1 MSIIDLIK
9 RREFKDAELLAIKE
23 FNNNKKS
30 IISSNAL
37 GFVYLVR
44 QKIKKAIET
53 YLNSLVLDQ
62 NDFEANNNLADLYLK
77 IEEIEKSRIYATKA
91 KQLNK
96 DSPSPLI
103 IMAQITMK
111 EKKYNEAKNF
121 IEEAIELLPN
131 GIENNSYLKILYC
144 DTMLANKQK
153 DKCLDFIS
161 KCQNNKLDINLSLYH
176 STISI
181 DSISKNEIKHAEDIK
196 KNINLSQIGNRHVK
210 KTEIQALYFLGNIF
224 DKSDKKKSEKLFFE
238 ANELASK
245 IQEFKP
251 LTSQKYTERIMKLF
265 STNFKKFVSLKVED
279 SNGYIFIVGMP
290 RSGTTLTESIIST
303 FGSVFPGGEM
313 HSMSSLCRESYLSDD
328 YELNEK
334 FFFDIHESYSRR
346 VNCLKGKKLFFTDKL
361 PNNYFHLGYIKCAF
375 PNSKVINVKRNR
387 WDIATSIYKQFYV
400 DNIRYSTKFFNI
412 AIQIA
417 NYEALMNFWSKKID
431 NYSDFVY
438 EIRYEDLVSNTEEY
452 SREIANFIG
461 IDEEVDLSQRS
472 NYFSETAS
480 KSQVN
485 QNIYRRSLNKE
496 AFGDYF
502 ELFQDSYL
510 AQIDFWKEKYGV
522 IV

>member
-9 RREFKDAELLAIKE
+9 RREFKEAELLAVKE
-23 FNNNKKS
+23 FNHNKRS
-30 IISSNAL
+30 IISSNTL

-44 QKIKKAIET
+44 QKIKQAIET
-53 YLNSLVLDQ
+53 YLNSLDLDQ

-91 KQLNK
+91 KQLKK
-96 DSPSPLI
+96 DSPSPLV

-111 EKKYNEAKNF
+111 EKKYNEAKRF
-121 IEEAIELLPN
+121 IEEAINLLPN

-144 DTMLANKQK
+144 DTMLANNEK
-153 DKCLDFIS
+153 DKCLNFIS
-161 KCQNNKLDINLSLYH
+161 KCQNEKLDINLSLYH
-176 STISI
+176 STVST

-196 KNINLSQIGNRHVK
+196 KNINLSHIGNRHIK
-210 KTEIQALYFLGNIF
+210 KTEISALYFLGNIF
-224 DKSDKKKSEKLFFE
+224 DKLDKKKSENLFFE

-251 LTSQKYTERIMKLF
+251 LMSQKYSERIIKLF
-265 STNFKKFVSLKVED
+265 STDFKKFTSPKVED
-279 SNGYIFIVGMP
+279 NNRYIFIIGMP

-303 FGSVFPGGEM
+303 FKSVFPGGEM
-313 HSMSSLCRESYLSDD
+313 HSMASLCRESYVIDGF
-328 YELNEK
+328 ELNEK
-334 FFFDIHESYSRR
+334 FFSNINESYSRR
-346 VNCLKGKKLFFTDKL
+346 ANYLKGEKLFFTDKL

-375 PNSKVINVKRNR
+375 PNAKIISVTRNR

-412 AIQIA
+412 ALQIA
-417 NYEALMNFWSKKID
+417 NYEALMNFWSKKIEE
-431 NYSDFVY
+431 YSDFVH
-438 EIRYEDLVSNTEEY
+438 EIRYEDLVINTEEN
-452 SREIANFIG
+452 SRKIANFIG
-461 IDEEVDLSQRS
+461 IDEKIDLSQRS
-472 NYFSETAS
+472 YYFSETAS

-485 QNIYRRSLNKE
+485 QNIYRKSLNKE

-510 AQIDFWKEKYGV
+510 AQIDFWKEKYG
-522 IV
+522 IFI

>member
-9 RREFKDAELLAIKE
+9 RREFKEAELLAVKE
-23 FNNNKKS
+23 FNHNKRS
-30 IISSNAL
+30 IISSNTL

-44 QKIKKAIET
+44 QKIKQAIET
-53 YLNSLVLDQ
+53 YLNSLDLDQ

-91 KQLNK
+91 KQLKK
-96 DSPSPLI
+96 DSPSPLV

-111 EKKYNEAKNF
+111 EKKYNEAKRF
-121 IEEAIELLPN
+121 IEEAINLLPN

-144 DTMLANKQK
+144 DTMLANNEK
-153 DKCLDFIS
+153 DKCLNFIS
-161 KCQNNKLDINLSLYH
+161 KCQNEKLDINLSLYH
-176 STISI
+176 STVST

-196 KNINLSQIGNRHVK
+196 KNINLSHIGNRHIK
-210 KTEIQALYFLGNIF
+210 KTEISALYFLGNIF
-224 DKSDKKKSEKLFFE
+224 DKLDKKKSENLFFE

-251 LTSQKYTERIMKLF
+251 LMSQKYSERIIKLF
-265 STNFKKFVSLKVED
+265 STDFKKFTSPKVED
-279 SNGYIFIVGMP
+279 NNRYIFIIGMP

-303 FGSVFPGGEM
+303 FKSVFPGGEM
-313 HSMSSLCRESYLSDD
+313 HSMASLCRESYVIDGF
-328 YELNEK
+328 ELNEK
-334 FFFDIHESYSRR
+334 FFSNINESYSRR
-346 VNCLKGKKLFFTDKL
+346 ANYLKGEKLFFTDKL

-375 PNSKVINVKRNR
+375 PNAKIISVTRNR

-412 AIQIA
+412 ALQIA
-417 NYEALMNFWSKKID
+417 NYEALMNFWSKKIEE
-431 NYSDFVY
+431 YSDFVH
-438 EIRYEDLVSNTEEY
+438 EIRYEDLVINTEEN
-452 SREIANFIG
+452 SRKIANFIG
-461 IDEEVDLSQRS
+461 IDEKIDLSQRS

-485 QNIYRRSLNKE
+485 QNIYRKSLNKE

-510 AQIDFWKEKYGV
+510 AQIDFWKEKYG
-522 IV
+522 IFI

>member
-9 RREFKDAELLAIKE
+9 RREFKEAELLAVKE
-23 FNNNKKS
+23 FNHNKRS
-30 IISSNAL
+30 IISSNTL

-44 QKIKKAIET
+44 QKIKQAIET
-53 YLNSLVLDQ
+53 YLNSLDLDQ

-91 KQLNK
+91 KQLKK
-96 DSPSPLI
+96 DSPSPLV

-111 EKKYNEAKNF
+111 EKKYNEAKRF
-121 IEEAIELLPN
+121 IEEAINLLPN

-144 DTMLANKQK
+144 DTMLANNEK
-153 DKCLDFIS
+153 DKCLNFIS
-161 KCQNNKLDINLSLYH
+161 KCQNEKLDINLSLYH
-176 STISI
+176 STVST

-196 KNINLSQIGNRHVK
+196 KNINLSHIGNRHIK
-210 KTEIQALYFLGNIF
+210 KTEISALYFLGNIF
-224 DKSDKKKSEKLFFE
+224 DKLDKKKSENLFFE

-251 LTSQKYTERIMKLF
+251 LMSQKYSERIIKLF
-265 STNFKKFVSLKVED
+265 STDFKKFTSPKVED
-279 SNGYIFIVGMP
+279 NNRYIFIIGMP

-303 FGSVFPGGEM
+303 FRSVFPGGEM
-313 HSMSSLCRESYLSDD
+313 HSMASLCRESYLIDGF
-328 YELNEK
+328 ELNEK
-334 FFFDIHESYSRR
+334 FFSNINESYSRR
-346 VNCLKGKKLFFTDKL
+346 ANYLKGEKLFFTDKL

-375 PNSKVINVKRNR
+375 PNAKVISVTRNR

-412 AIQIA
+412 ALQIA

-431 NYSDFVY
+431 EYSDFVY
-438 EIRYEDLVSNTEEY
+438 EIRYEDLVINTEEY
-452 SREIANFIG
+452 SRKIANFIG
-461 IDEEVDLSQRS
+461 IDEKIDLSQRS
-472 NYFSETAS
+472 YYFSETAS

-485 QNIYRRSLNKE
+485 QNIYRKSLNKE

-510 AQIDFWKEKYGV
+510 AQIDFWKEKYG
-522 IV
+522 IFI